1 MEALITLSQIDLYR
15 LCTLRSGLKMEI
27 RGLRMSSGKSCYAIL
42 KAEGYKGSKEKILAQ
57 VIQEIEHQKTL
68 QLTDALIAQGMS
80 RSDAQAVAEAEQLTA

>member
-1 MEALITLSQIDLYR
+1 MTALTTPEQINLFR
-15 LCTLRSGLKMEI
+15 LCTLRSGLKLEI
-27 RGLRMSSGKSCYAIL
+27 RGMQMSRGRSCYAIL